1 MTQLVRRTLVAAL
14 IVCATAGSAYAQ
26 ATGSIFGKV
35 TDAQGAAMPGVTV
48 TVTGTGLQQP
58 LVGVTT
64 ESGAY
69 QFPVVPI
76 GTYSVA
82 FELSGFKRAARAG
95 IIITSTFNAE
105 INQRLEVGAITDEI
119 TVSAAAPVVDTK
131 KTSTTATFTA
141 EILEKI
147 PSARDPWQIINMAP
161 GVQAGLN
168 VGGSSSGQQVGLAS
182 RGTGANVQWNLEG
195 GSMTD
200 LSSNSSA
207 MYYNFD
213 SFEQIAVTNGGGDV
227 SVQSSGLSIN
237 LITKSG
243 SNVYKGSTVGT
254 FQNNAM
260 QGNNVSEDAFKKG
273 TTGFLSGAPI
283 KYIYNISAE
292 VGGPL
297 VKNKLWWWAAADRQ
311 DINAGVVNF
320 FDRAKAE
327 CVAYADAQRSGSLLG
342 TIAYGDLSK
351 VQDCLKNDKTV
362 IKNMQGKLNY
372 QLNAA
377 HKFQYLFISD
387 NKYRNAR
394 GASDTTE
401 VEATTK
407 QTSDFYWKYF
417 PLPTHQLTHTWIA
430 TDKLVFNTMFT
441 KVYGG
446 FYLDY
451 QDTIAGGDCGLTK
464 YNGSEKLS
472 DYPQAS
478 RPECMFNIQQSL
490 IRTTGNQ
497 SRSLLS
503 SYQTIRPSLEV
514 KTDGTYFI
522 TGLLGGD
529 HSLKFGMGYR
539 NNPITTFSHFS
550 GGARGTVQCVNNQ
563 LAGCGD
569 GKTMVPV
576 GSTAGLVPYQAVLY
590 RDSLLNNDW
599 WMWSG
604 YLQDSYSYK
613 RLRVNAGLRY
623 DWQQS
628 KWLGGCVAANPIRP
642 DLLPAQCEG
651 EKTGGLNS
659 FTGQQEELNP
669 FGNWSPRMSMTYD
682 LQGNGKTVLKASG
695 SFYYATKI
703 TLANNLSNLGG
714 VSLSWGVNQNSGACS
729 TTAGASCW
737 TDANRDGIVQANELV
752 GTPTPS
758 TTNFNLATGQLT
770 GAANS
775 VDKSAKIGR
784 TREVTTGIQ
793 RELVANLAVG
803 AEYIYRR
810 YDNGTAGYTIGFQPG
825 AAGFPLSSIYTG
837 PVTYTD
843 PITGKTAN
851 YYVVK
856 QGASRPSG
864 VGTVTMT
871 SLAYQSYHGVD
882 LTLNKRYSDKWQ
894 LNIALTIQKRND
906 FNPTGS
912 FTNPTGIEYT
922 EGTNAGARYLFK
934 LNGSYDLPW
943 GVMASTNLNIN
954 DGDARTMVINGPGNV
969 YGGVSSTG
977 AATTISY
984 GTLTFEQRGTTRFE
998 KTAIWDMG
1006 LSKTFNL
1013 RNGANRVK
1021 VTLDGFNILNSST
1034 VTSFSSSNL
1043 SLQGTATN
1051 PVLPVDRINGLIPP
1065 RVFRIGATFNF

>member
-342 TIAYGDLSK
+342 TIGYGDLSK

-362 IKNMQGKLNY
+362 IKNMQGKLNF

-503 SYQTIRPSLEV
+503 TYQTIRPSLEV

-576 GSTAGLVPYQAVLY
+576 GSAAGLVPYQAVLY

-604 YLQDSYSYK
+604 YIQDSYSYK

-642 DLLPAQCEG
+642 DLLPSQCEG

-659 FTGQQEELNP
+659 FT
-669 FGNWSPRMSMTYD
+669 
-682 LQGNGKTVLKASG
+682 
-695 SFYYATKI
+695 
-703 TLANNLSNLGG
+703 
-714 VSLSWGVNQNSGACS
+714 VS
-729 TTAGASCW
+729 
-737 TDANRDGIVQANELV
+737 R
-752 GTPTPS
+752 
-758 TTNFNLATGQLT
+758 
-770 GAANS
+770 
-775 VDKSAKIGR
+775 KS
-784 TREVTTGIQ
+784 
-793 RELVANLAVG
+793 
-803 AEYIYRR
+803 
-810 YDNGTAGYTIGFQPG
+810 
-825 AAGFPLSSIYTG
+825 
-837 PVTYTD
+837 
-843 PITGKTAN
+843 
-851 YYVVK
+851 
-856 QGASRPSG
+856 
-864 VGTVTMT
+864 
-871 SLAYQSYHGVD
+871 
-882 LTLNKRYSDKWQ
+882 
-894 LNIALTIQKRND
+894 
-906 FNPTGS
+906 
-912 FTNPTGIEYT
+912 
-922 EGTNAGARYLFK
+922 
-934 LNGSYDLPW
+934 
-943 GVMASTNLNIN
+943 
-954 DGDARTMVINGPGNV
+954 
-969 YGGVSSTG
+969 
-977 AATTISY
+977 
-984 GTLTFEQRGTTRFE
+984 
-998 KTAIWDMG
+998 
-1006 LSKTFNL
+1006 
-1013 RNGANRVK
+1013 
-1021 VTLDGFNILNSST
+1021 
-1034 VTSFSSSNL
+1034 
-1043 SLQGTATN
+1043 
-1051 PVLPVDRINGLIPP
+1051 
-1065 RVFRIGATFNF
+1065 